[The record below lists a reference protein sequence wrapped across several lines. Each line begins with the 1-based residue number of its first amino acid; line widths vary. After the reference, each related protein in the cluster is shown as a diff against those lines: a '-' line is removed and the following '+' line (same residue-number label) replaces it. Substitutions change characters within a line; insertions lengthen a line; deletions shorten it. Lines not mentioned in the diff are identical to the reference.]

1 VSETPEEIAAKCA
14 KQLWASMI
22 DGNVL
27 ADLMALFIVVGETSP
42 EAKAAVES
50 LSDQI
55 KWVRVA

>member
-1 VSETPEEIAAKCA
+1 
-14 KQLWASMI
+14 MI